1 MSPAERQTRAL
12 CDALYP
18 GAAISLVRVDGGYAV
33 RVLRLTAPRPEAART
48 PDGAW
53 RRAVEDLRAA
63 AQSELAAVAARV
75 DRIGKALEVE

>member
-12 CDALYP
+12 AEALYP
-18 GAAISLVRVDGGYAV
+18 GAAVELVRVDGGYAA
-33 RVLRLTAPRPEAART
+33 RMLRLTAPRPAAART

-63 AQSELAAVAARV
+63 AQSELAAMAARV
-75 DRIGKALEVE
+75 DRIAAAMEVE